1 MKKLRSIPLYTALA
15 GRAVLAGCIL
25 SGCVLLSGCRKNLLD
40 VQPTNLLTQDE
51 LFSSPAGVTAYFAS
65 LYADLP
71 IEDFGFCNG
80 TFESFPANGTGYLA
94 DWTDESSEG
103 LGTQAIGL
111 NNNTYDNIYAG
122 IRNVNFFL
130 QQVRLVPGLDPTVV
144 AQYIAEAQFI
154 RAYDYFELVKFYG
167 GVPLLT
173 MPQDKPTPLP
183 RNKEVEVWNQIKSDL
198 DSSAAGL
205 PATSDYGRANKYV
218 ALALEARAMLH
229 AASVGKFGDPAVLTA
244 TQGINGVDAATAQT
258 YMQAAYQAAQTI
270 INAGV
275 YSLYMQYPQDL
286 SQNFQYLFYQC
297 GPGQT
302 NPEAIFCRGY
312 DYAATASIGGTHN
325 QDLMVLPYAIE
336 SPSGYGDR
344 LQPSLDMAELFENV
358 DGSPHQ
364 LGGAGQVLQYYHFP
378 TMAAAFAKK
387 DPRFAGT
394 IVATGTYF
402 RLDTIT
408 SQRGVIVGGQEI
420 AGSTY
425 AQYYNPAAK
434 TFSQNQSAGSIV
446 GTGNSDYSQ
455 YPFWLKKWT
464 DPVTPRAA
472 LNPWTSLTSWMDLR
486 YGEVLL
492 DYAESSFELGHP
504 PAEAQQAL
512 NLVRARAGIL
522 PIADPGYVTEDT
534 IRHERLVEL
543 SFENKTYWDY
553 IRWRTLTTYF
563 NQRQI
568 YACRVFYDMDTHD
581 YVFYKINDIEGPRT
595 YTSKQY
601 YFDLP
606 GQDFASDPLLVHN
619 PGY

>member
-1 MKKLRSIPLYTALA
+1 MEMKQILY
-15 GRAVLAGCIL
+15 I
-25 SGCVLLSGCRKNLLD
+25 SLLVVFVGLCSCRKNLLD

-51 LFSSPAGVTAYFAS
+51 LFSSPAGVEAYFAS

-71 IEDFGFCNG
+71 MEDFGFCNG
-80 TFESFPANGTGYLA
+80 TFEAFPGNGTGYLA
-94 DWTDESSEG
+94 DWTDESSEN

-111 NNNTYDNIYAG
+111 NNNTYDNIYAA
-122 IRNVNFFL
+122 IRNVNSFL
-130 QQVRLVPGLDPTVV
+130 QQVVNVPGIDAPTLSG
-144 AQYIAEAQFI
+144 YIAEAQFI

-167 GVPLLT
+167 GVPLVT
-173 MPQDKPTPLP
+173 VPQTTPTPLP

-198 DSSAAGL
+198 DSAAEFL

-229 AASVGKFGDPAVLTA
+229 AASIGKFGDPSVLT
-244 TQGINGVDAATAQT
+244 TTNGVNGVDAASAQT
-258 YMQAAYQAAQTI
+258 YMQAAYTAAQTI
-270 INAGV
+270 INSNV

-286 SQNFQYLFYQC
+286 AQNFQYLFYEC
-297 GPGQT
+297 GAGET

-312 DYAATASIGGTHN
+312 DLAATSTTGGTHS

-336 SPSGYGDR
+336 SPSGYGSR
-344 LQPSLDMAELFENV
+344 LQPSLDMVEQFENV
-358 DGSPHQ
+358 DGSPHA
-364 LGGAGQVLQYYHFP
+364 LGGAGTLLQYYHFP
-378 TMAAAFAKK
+378 TMAAAFANK

-408 SQRGVIVGGQEI
+408 SQRGVILNGQEL

-425 AQYYNPAAK
+425 GQYYNPA
-434 TFSQNQSAGSIV
+434 TGSFSQNQAAGAIV
-446 GTGNSDYSQ
+446 GTGNSDYGQ
-455 YPFWLKKWT
+455 NPFWLKKWT

-472 LNPWTSLTSWMDLR
+472 LNPYSSVTSWMDLR

-504 PAEAQQAL
+504 LTEAQGAL
-512 NLVRARAGIL
+512 NQLRARAGIL
-522 PIADPGYVTEDT
+522 PISSPGSVTEDT
-534 IRHERLVEL
+534 IRHEHLVETA
-543 SFENKTYWDY
+543 FENKTYWDY

-563 NQRQI
+563 NQRVV
-568 YACRVFYDMDTHD
+568 YACRVYYDLDTHD

-606 GQDFASDPLLVHN
+606 SQDFASDPLLTHN